1 MTQASQDPP
10 PPPRRR
16 RHASRWAIVAAILL
30 GAGAAGWYA
39 WSRRPGPLPWA
50 SARGWS
56 SRPIVATTLETTG
69 LRKIYPGGA
78 WRNLPFRIGL
88 AEETAA
94 RRCAAL
100 ARSRRFFH
108 NDVSEFEGDAA
119 REELEGILRE
129 HPDFFYAEA
138 LLALWHRIRGNSA
151 TADDFQERAYR
162 HAPVILVQQFRNA
175 DGSPLRGAFI
185 QEAEVECNRVIDGS
199 LDPSLKLLYMDLV
212 TDDDG
217 AIYFPA
223 YDTVYRLYSISHP
236 QSTSHP
242 QGYDLESP
250 RLGWFQSPRKVGILP
265 PMIARPRSKPGS
277 P

>member
-1 MTQASQDPP
+1 MMQAIQDHPA
-10 PPPRRR
+10 PPRRR
-16 RHASRWAIVAAILL
+16 LIAPRRLIAAALLLVAT
-30 GAGAAGWYA
+30 AAGWYA
-39 WSRRPGPLPWA
+39 WSHRPGPLPWA
-50 SARGWS
+50 KERRWS
-56 SRPIVATTLETTG
+56 SRPIAPTTLETNG
-69 LRKIYPGGA
+69 LQRIYPGGA

-100 ARSRRFFH
+100 ARSRRFLH

-138 LLALWHRIRGNSA
+138 LLALWHRIHGDASL
-151 TADDFQERAYR
+151 ADEFQERAYR
-162 HAPVILVQQFRNA
+162 HAPVVLVQRFRDA
-175 DGSPLRGAFI
+175 DGRPLRGAFI
-185 QEAEVECNRVIDGS
+185 QEAEVECNRVANGS
-199 LDPSLKLLYMDLV
+199 LDPSLKLLFMDLI

-217 AIYFPA
+217 AIYLPA

-236 QSTSHP
+236 E
-242 QGYDLESP
+242 GYDLESP

-265 PMIARPRSKPGS
+265 PMTARPRPAAGS